1 MPFELREEIL
11 DISHKLYRVT
21 VLYEEGNT
29 CWHSLALSYMDLRS
43 DENKNLIEKHAIT
56 FKTGKE
62 EAKS

>member
-1 MPFELREEIL
+1 MSL
-11 DISHKLYRVT
+11 KLYRVT
-21 VLYEEGNT
+21 VLYDEGNI
-29 CWHSLALSYMDLRS
+29 CWHSLAVSYMDLRS